1 MYELPLGCPRR
12 ARNLPR
18 RRIAANSTDLYGLGM
33 SDAAEPIW
41 VPDAETAAAAEMTA
55 WLRDLGLDDYDA
67 LWRWSVVDIRRFWK
81 RVWDRYDVQADGDPS
96 VVLVDATMPGARW
109 FPNVKVSMPEHVFMQ
124 KDPEATAVHFQG
136 EQRPLSSWTWA
147 ELRDETRR
155 VRAGL
160 RRFGVGTGDRVVGCL
175 PNVPETLAA
184 FLATTSL
191 GAIWSCC
198 SPDFG
203 SKTIIDRFAQTEPKV
218 LLAVEGYDYGGK
230 HFDRTALREE
240 LQRALPTLEHTV
252 VLGPDGWDET
262 IGATDEPLE
271 FVRVPFDHPLW
282 IVYSSGT
289 TGLPKG
295 IVHGHGGILLEH
307 LKNYRLHHDVK
318 PGDRI
323 QWFTTTGWVMW
334 NYLVCGLLSDVSIVL
349 YDGNPGYPSL
359 DTLWQLAADTGAT
372 LFGGGA
378 AFIHGCMKAG
388 IEPAAGRDL
397 SLLRSVGSTGSPLAP
412 EAFDWIY
419 EKLGRDIWL
428 ASVSGG
434 TDIAGGFLGGAPIVP
449 VYRGELPAR
458 YLGVDVQAW
467 DELGNELHDEVG
479 ELVVTQPM
487 PNMPV
492 KFWNDPGDARYR
504 DAYFSTY
511 DGVWRHGD
519 WLRITPR
526 GSGVIYGRSD
536 STINR
541 GGIRIGTAEVYSA
554 IASLPQ
560 IGESLAVDVPSE
572 DGTGDGELFLFVRLM
587 PDAELDDD
595 LTTEVRARI
604 RADCSPRHVP
614 DEIIAVP
621 DVPKTLTGKL
631 LEVPVK
637 RMLMGRDPK
646 ANADALA
653 NPGALDWFVSFA
665 RERRSAAGL
674 PTDR

>member
-1 MYELPLGCPRR
+1 MRDG
-12 ARNLPR
+12 
-18 RRIAANSTDLYGLGM
+18 
-33 SDAAEPIW
+33 
-41 VPDAETAAAAEMTA
+41 AEMTR
-55 WLRDLGLDDYDA
+55 WLRELELPDYDA
-67 LWRWSVVDIRRFWK
+67 LWHWSVSDIARFWR
-81 RVWDRYDVQADGDPS
+81 RVWDSYGVIANG
-96 VVLVDATMPGARW
+96 DATTVLGNRAMPGAEW
-109 FPNVKVSMPEHVFMQ
+109 FPDVALSMPEHVFTG
-124 KDPEATAVHFQG
+124 KDDDAPAVFFAGEAA
-136 EQRPLSSWTWA
+136 PLACWTWG
-147 ELRDETRR
+147 ELRAETAR

-160 RRFGVGTGDRVVGCL
+160 AGFGVDRGDRVAGVL
-175 PNVPETLAA
+175 PNVPQTLAA

-203 SKTIIDRFAQTEPKV
+203 SRTIVDRFAQIEPTV
-218 LLAVEGYDYGGK
+218 LLTVEGYHYGGK
-230 HFDRTALREE
+230 YFDRTALREE
-240 LQRALPTLEHTV
+240 LGAALPTVRQTV
-252 VLGPDGWDET
+252 VLPAPGGVPPDHPAADLGGARGWDT
-262 IGATDEPLE
+262 VFTATDAPLQ

-289 TGLPKG
+289 TGLPKA
-295 IVHGHGGILLEH
+295 IVHGHGGIVLSH
-307 LKNYRLHHDVK
+307 LANFRLHHDVK

-323 QWFTTTGWVMW
+323 LWFTTTGWIMW
-334 NYLVCGLLSDVSIVL
+334 NYLASALLTDAAVVL

-359 DTLWQLAADTGAT
+359 DALWDLAADARAT

-397 SLLRSVGSTGSPLAP
+397 SALRSVGSTGSPLAP

-419 EKLGRDIWL
+419 AQLGSDIWL

-434 TDIAGGFLGGAPIVP
+434 TDIAGAFLGGSPIVP

-467 DELGNELHDEVG
+467 DEEGRELHDEVG

-492 KFWNDPGDARYR
+492 GFWNDPDDARYI
-504 DAYFSTY
+504 DAYYDTY
-511 DGVWRHGD
+511 PGVWRHGD

-560 IGESLAVDVPSE
+560 VGEALAVDVPSE
-572 DGTGDGELFLFVRLM
+572 DGTGDGHLFLFIALAQ
-587 PDAELDDD
+587 DATLDDE
-595 LTTEVRARI
+595 LTGEIRTRI
-604 RADCSPRHVP
+604 RQDCSPRHVP
-614 DEIIAVP
+614 DEIIAAP
-621 DVPKTLTGKL
+621 AIPKTLTGKL

-637 RMLMGRDPK
+637 RMLMGRDAK
-646 ANADALA
+646 ASRDALA
-653 NPGALDWFVSFA
+653 NPDALDWFVAFA
-665 RERRSAAGL
+665 AERRPVTS
-674 PTDR
+674 T